1 MSSKRQEILNTIEA
15 TCSKFLYYDR
25 KNDEDLRPNDIQLSI
40 AANEI
45 TVDEIVEE
53 FRKHIQADI
62 CNFAHH
68 RLKLQSKYWDDV
80 KEGTKAFEVRKNDRG
95 FKVGDIV
102 TFNLVYESGND
113 GGVKMEPKVIKYVLQ
128 GGQYG
133 ISDEYC
139 VIGF

>member
-1 MSSKRQEILNTIEA
+1 MSKRQEILNTIEA

-25 KNDEDLRPNDIQLSI
+25 KNDEDLRPNDIKI
-40 AANEI
+40 AVMTEDI
-45 TVDEIVEE
+45 TMDEIIDA
-53 FRKHIQADI
+53 FRKHIADDI
-62 CNFAHH
+62 CNCTHH

-80 KEGTKAFEVRKNDRG
+80 KDGTKAFEVRKNDRG
-95 FKVGDIV
+95 FKVGDLV
-102 TFNLVYESGND
+102 TFKLVWETGIE
-113 GGVKMEPKVIKYVLQ
+113 GGVTMEPKVIKYVLQ